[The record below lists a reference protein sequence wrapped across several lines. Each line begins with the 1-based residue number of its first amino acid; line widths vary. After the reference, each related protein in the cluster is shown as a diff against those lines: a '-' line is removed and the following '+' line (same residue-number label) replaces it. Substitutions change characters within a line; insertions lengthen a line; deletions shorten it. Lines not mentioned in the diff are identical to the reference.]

1 MSDLL
6 VYGPHILVGAAAL
19 FFFWRTLLTVKGSAP
34 HRRNGRRYLLLLVPL
49 LATTVLFALQALAVE
64 GPVRVVQL
72 VYLVLVV
79 AAAGWTAW
87 RAIRDRATPE
97 RFTGPGFRALAVG
110 LTGMGVLLMVMGI
123 VTGQVLP
130 FGFAMIGVVY
140 GGAMLGQIGRPLRGG
155 WWLGWHLN
163 GVALLFAATHASFVG
178 LVLRHLVPAW
188 EGEVLHALTQLGTIA
203 FAYGLRQALGWRYE
217 GRGLPVVA

>member
-97 RFTGPGFRALAVG
+97 RFTGPVFRALAVG

-123 VTGQVLP
+123 VTT
-130 FGFAMIGVVY
+130 A
-140 GGAMLGQIGRPLRGG
+140 LRTPSRRSA
-155 WWLGWHLN
+155 WTLES
-163 GVALLFAATHASFVG
+163 AS
-178 LVLRHLVPAW
+178 RRTYDTTSW
-188 EGEVLHALTQLGTIA
+188 TMST
-203 FAYGLRQALGWRYE
+203 GLRSTPPMWTDSSPSRNFGDRTAL
-217 GRGLPVVA
+217 P